1 MNKFILILIS
11 LFLSVSVA
19 AETVYKTTKPDG
31 SVEFSDQNKTDS
43 EEVKIRKTTTFSAP
57 RLPPISPKKPESTNY
72 KVIIIEPTD
81 DTTIIANASNFKVK
95 VSVSVS
101 PSLPS
106 NLQFRY
112 QIGDQFIDSRS
123 SAVSLD
129 NVVRGTHILRVSV
142 INFEDEVVSE
152 GASIT
157 FHLKR
162 HFKKPAP
169 PPPPP
174 PKKPKVP

>member
-1 MNKFILILIS
+1 MKNFILILIS
-11 LFLSVSVA
+11 LFLSVSLA
-19 AETVYKTTKPDG
+19 AETVYKTTNPDG
-31 SVEFSDQNKTDS
+31 SVEFTDQNVKDS

-57 RLPPISPKKPESTNY
+57 RLPPVSSKKPESTNY

-81 DTTIIANASNFKVK
+81 DTTIIGNASNFEVK

-123 SAVSLD
+123 STVSLE
-129 NVVRGTHILRVSV
+129 NVVRGTHVLRVSV
-142 INFEDEVVSE
+142 INFENEVVST
-152 GASIT
+152 GPSIT

-162 HFKKPAP
+162 HFKKP
-169 PPPPP
+169 
-174 PKKPKVP
+174 

>member
-1 MNKFILILIS
+1 MNKFNVFLVC
-11 LFLSVSVA
+11 LFISVSIS
-19 AETVYKTTKPDG
+19 AETVYKKNNPDG
-31 SVEFSDQNKTDS
+31 SVSFTDVPSTDS

-57 RLPPISPKKPESTNY
+57 RLPQVSPKKPESTSY

-81 DTTIIANASNFKVK
+81 DMTIIGNASNFEVK

-112 QIGDQFIDSRS
+112 QIGEQFIDSRS
-123 SAVSLD
+123 SSVSLE
-129 NVVRGTHILRVSV
+129 NVVRGTHVLRVNV
-142 INFEDEVVSE
+142 INFENEIVST
-152 GASIT
+152 GPSIT

-162 HFKKPAP
+162 HFKKP
-169 PPPPP
+169 
-174 PKKPKVP
+174 